1 MPSETVGSIVN
12 VGVDESVGFS
22 PPFPSIQ
29 HFYRFHRIHR
39 IRLFRPPGPMQ
50 LNRHSH
56 GSGNLGRGVWA
67 TVLSDKF
74 PCGQVRIPACAGM
87 TGFEIAVLS
96 DGFRDCG
103 VVGRVSRLR
112 CCRTGFEIAV
122 LSDGFRDCGVV
133 GRVSR
138 LR

>member
-39 IRLFRPPGPMQ
+39 IRPFRQSDPMQ
-50 LNRHSH
+50 PNRHSH

-87 TGFEIAVLS
+87 TGFEITVLS
-96 DGFRDCG
+96 GM
-103 VVGRVSRLR
+103 
-112 CCRTGFEIAV
+112 TGF
-122 LSDGFRDCGVV
+122 
-133 GRVSR
+133 
-138 LR
+138 

>member
-39 IRLFRPPGPMQ
+39 IRPFRQSDPMQ
-50 LNRHSH
+50 PNRHSH

-87 TGFEIAVLS
+87 TGFEITVLS
-96 DGFRDCG
+96 GMT
-103 VVGRVSRLR
+103 VRVFYCARPAPVN
-112 CCRTGFEIAV
+112 G
-122 LSDGFRDCGVV
+122 
-133 GRVSR
+133 
-138 LR
+138 

>member
-1 MPSETVGSIVN
+1 M
-12 VGVDESVGFS
+12 
-22 PPFPSIQ
+22 
-29 HFYRFHRIHR
+29 
-39 IRLFRPPGPMQ
+39 

-96 DGFRDCG
+96 DGFRDYG
-103 VVGRVSRLR
+103 VVGTQPNRHSHGSGNLGRGVSVISDRFPPR
-112 CCRTGFEIAV
+112 RGSGFPPA
-122 LSDGFRDCGVV
+122 R
-133 GRVSR
+133 
-138 LR
+138 